1 MTSYLW
7 VSAAY
12 SRMERS
18 VVVFVGK
25 WQHYLTCI
33 PQTLNWN
40 SVKKHYYDFKK
51 SPHEINN
58 ENIDILAEILFEHM

>member
-7 VSAAY
+7 VSAAD

-25 WQHYLTCI
+25 WQHYLTGI

-40 SVKKHYYDFKK
+40 SVKTIIMILKK

-58 ENIDILAEILFEHM
+58 ENIDIFAEILFEHM